1 MRLCRGCC
9 AVVCASGLFV
19 LGVSSRGREVAARLG
34 AMVVVMMMVVIRVAL
49 LVSVELGVVGV
60 AGGAS
65 DGGVIGVAD
74 GELAGVAVGAGANTG
89 AGAIDRAAGVIGGTA
104 AVGVDAGIAV
114 CAVR

>member
-1 MRLCRGCC
+1 MRVCRGCC
-9 AVVCASGLFV
+9 EVVCAGALFV

-34 AMVVVMMMVVIRVAL
+34 AMVVMMMAVLRVAL

-89 AGAIDRAAGVIGGTA
+89 AGAIDRAAGVFGGTA
-104 AVGVDAGIAV
+104 AVGVDAGIALV

>member
-1 MRLCRGCC
+1 MRVCRGCC
-9 AVVCASGLFV
+9 EVVCAGALFV

-34 AMVVVMMMVVIRVAL
+34 AMVVMMMVVLRVAL
-49 LVSVELGVVGV
+49 LVSVELGVV
-60 AGGAS
+60 GGAS

-104 AVGVDAGIAV
+104 AVGVDAGIALV

>member
-34 AMVVVMMMVVIRVAL
+34 AMVVMMVIMMMVIRVAL

-74 GELAGVAVGAGANTG
+74 GELAGAAVGAGAITG
-89 AGAIDRAAGVIGGTA
+89 AGMSRMA
-104 AVGVDAGIAV
+104 
-114 CAVR
+114 